1 MTTAPSSNRAVWLVL
16 IVLVIVVGA
25 FSIPAVRNLAFGSL
39 QSLRMQKVQ
48 AVNADFSSYVDT
60 NANPSLHQMVTQMI
74 SDKVQVETNE
84 EDHTVADAAA
94 AGQMAGFPV
103 QLLSMRKD
111 TPQITVGGVHKIAVA
126 VDRARLQAIAT
137 EAGHPELNLPQS
149 IDGTTV
155 GVNVPRSVQVQY
167 GNCPGAA
174 TASKVVSDNVVG
186 PSPTTTE
193 FSDCVRLREG
203 PSPEVG
209 VPNGLDVSG
218 LAEIGLETA
227 GMTPQQASDFL
238 HTIDWKATLTLAV
251 PRALRSYQVVKVNG
265 SDGTLLSMAGRRG
278 GPGYALI
285 WTKNGIV
292 YSLTGFGDSSQAIP
306 LADSLK

>member
-1 MTTAPSSNRAVWLVL
+1 MSNHSRSPRPIWIILVL
-16 IVLVIVVGA
+16 VAAVAAGLG
-25 FSIPAVRNLAFGSL
+25 IPVVRNLAMKSL

-48 AVNADFSSYVDT
+48 AVNADFSPYVDAG
-60 NANPSLHQMVTQMI
+60 ANPSLHQMVTQMI

-84 EDHTVADAAA
+84 EDHTVPDVTSAS
-94 AGQMAGFPV
+94 QMAGFPV

-111 TPQITVGGVHKIAVA
+111 SPELTVGGVHKIAVA

-137 EAGHPELNLPQS
+137 EAGHPDLALPRS

-155 GVNVPRSVQVQY
+155 GVQVPRSVQVQY
-167 GNCPGAA
+167 GTCPGAA
-174 TASKVVSDNVVG
+174 TASKVVADNITG

-203 PSPEVG
+203 PDPEVT
-209 VPNGLDVSG
+209 VPSGLDVSG

-227 GMTPQQASDFL
+227 GMTPAQASDFL

-251 PRALRSYQVVKVNG
+251 PRALRSYQGVKVDGTN
-265 SDGTLLSMAGRRG
+265 GTLLSMAGRRG
-278 GPGYALI
+278 PGYALI
-285 WTKNGIV
+285 WAKDGRG
-292 YSLTGFGDSSQAIP
+292 YLLTGFGESSHAVD
-306 LADSLK
+306 LADSVK